1 MRKLKN
7 ILRPVHLFLGLLSG
21 VVVFIISITGAIY
34 CFEKP
39 IRNFLYSD
47 ILKVNNQ
54 QLATR
59 TLNEQLQA
67 VVKKYPQKTVKILVT
82 KKDKNW
88 NTEVHFYQ
96 GGLAYVNPC
105 TLEVMEASHIKNDFL
120 SVALKMHK
128 SLYLGKF
135 GKLLISVSTLIF
147 FFMLISGLIL
157 WWPVT
162 KKLFFSKIKIF
173 KSTNYFKRVYDLHN
187 VLGFYAFW
195 ILIWIAFTGVN
206 WSFGV
211 VNRAMRSIIN
221 PQVENTAGQITFSY
235 FDTTSTPLNNTGN
248 FVQKRYPESNEQFI
262 FLSKENSLP
271 QRVFINYKG
280 SGFFN
285 KQDKLFFDTQTGE
298 TVKETKYSNS
308 NTGYKYLAS
317 QKQIH
322 TGEILGLFGQC
333 LAFLGSLIGASLPIT
348 GFLMWYEKRK
358 LKLNRTVKES

>member
-21 VVVFIISITGAIY
+21 LVVFIISITGAIY

-39 IRNFLYSD
+39 IRNYLYSD
-47 ILKVNNQ
+47 IVKANNQ
-54 QLATR
+54 DLTSR
-59 TLNEQLQA
+59 PLNDQLQA
-67 VVKKYPQKTVKILVT
+67 VVKKIPEKTVKILVI
-82 KKDKNW
+82 KKDKNR

-105 TLEVMEASHIKNDFL
+105 TLQVMEASQVKNDFL

-128 SLYLGKF
+128 SLYLGRF

-147 FFMLISGLIL
+147 FFMLISGMIL

-162 KKLFFSKIKIF
+162 SKLFFSKIKIL
-173 KSTNYFKRVYDLHN
+173 KNTNYFKKVYDLHS

-195 ILIWIAFTGVN
+195 ILIWIAFTGVY
-206 WSFGV
+206 WSNGM
-211 VNRAMRSIIN
+211 VNRAIRSIIK
-221 PQVENTAGQITFSY
+221 PHVENTAEQITFSY
-235 FDTTSTPLNNTGN
+235 LDTATAPLNNIFN
-248 FVQKRYPESNEQFI
+248 FVQKRYPESSEQFI

-271 QRVFINYKG
+271 QRVFINYQG

-285 KQDKLFFDTQTGE
+285 KQDRLFFNPQTGAAI
-298 TVKETKYSNS
+298 KENKYSNS
-308 NTGYKYLAS
+308 NSAYKYLAS

-333 LAFLGSLIGASLPIT
+333 LAFMGSLIGASLPIT

-358 LKLNRTVKES
+358 LKAKRAVKEG